1 MPDKKTL
8 ILDCGIK
15 LLISSGDTG
24 LTLRKLAESADMR
37 LSNVQYYFK
46 SRDDGIV
53 AMVQRYFEQCRGSLL
68 HLTETSLAKTRRER
82 VALLVPYFEGYSV
95 TARALSMDLDSV
107 SEMLTDMAP
116 GACNGR

>member
-8 ILDCGIK
+8 ILDCAIK

-53 AMVQRYFEQCRGSLL
+53 AMVQRYFERLPAAPDRNEPRQNPAGEGGFPGQYR
-68 HLTETSLAKTRRER
+68 HVSLAGVKRYVSR
-82 VALLVPYFEGYSV
+82 
-95 TARALSMDLDSV
+95 V
-107 SEMLTDMAP
+107 SEDL
-116 GACNGR
+116 GRFKPERHD